1 MVFEIYSVK
10 LRLLE
15 PMLGTVPK
23 DPEVYARYIASKAPS
38 PDVAAEENEA
48 EKSREDVEKGGWT
61 GFHQD
66 QDGLFIYNYM
76 ILGFMKEAGN
86 TLKEQLGIKNLRS
99 KIDQHVFIEPRRIHI
114 ADKPSGVLE
123 RPLRA
128 MTMQGPR
135 VTVVRSDYVD
145 EGMEIAFTIR
155 LLKNKEIMANVLREV
170 LEFGRLKGLGQF
182 RNGSYGQFE
191 VVEMTAEN

>member
-48 EKSREDVEKGGWT
+48 EKSPEDVEKGGWT
-61 GFHQD
+61 GFHED

-128 MTMQGPR
+128 MTKQGPR
-135 VTVVRSDYVD
+135 VTVVRSDYID
-145 EGMEIAFTIR
+145 EGTEIAFTIR
-155 LLKNKEIMANVLREV
+155 LLKNKEITANVLREV

-191 VVEMTAEN
+191 VLEMTAAS